1 MKTRKQRRPLSLSHR
16 LGAEFVGTFA
26 LVLVGCGAIV
36 VDSHTGGAVTQPGV
50 ALAFGLVVMVAIYAL
65 GDVSGAHI
73 NPAVSLGFWLSGSL
87 QSREAVGY
95 LLAQCGGAVAASWL
109 LRIVFPLHETLGA
122 TLPEIGPGPAWL
134 VEIAITF
141 LLVFVVFQVVS
152 AGPALARVGGFVI
165 GATVGLA
172 AFYAGPLTGAS
183 MNPARS
189 LGPAL
194 VSGAVAH
201 FWIYW
206 TAPFVGAALAF
217 YGCRLLRGPDCCR
230 G

>member
-1 MKTRKQRRPLSLSHR
+1 MLRTQKRRHPLSHR
-16 LGAEFVGTFA
+16 LVAEFIGTFA
-26 LVLVGCGAIV
+26 LVVVGCGAIV
-36 VDSHTGGAVTQPGV
+36 LDSHTGGAVTHPGV
-50 ALAFGLVVMVAIYAL
+50 ALAFGMVVMVTIYGL

-87 QSREAVGY
+87 QSREAMGY
-95 LLAQCGGAVAASWL
+95 LLSQCAGALAASWL
-109 LRIVFPLHETLGA
+109 LRIIFPLHETLGA
-122 TLPEIGPGPAWL
+122 TLPEIGPGLAWL
-134 VEIAITF
+134 VEIGITF
-141 LLVFVVFQVVS
+141 LLVFVIFQVVS
-152 AGPALARVGGFVI
+152 AGPAFARVGGFAI

-194 VSGAVAH
+194 VSGALGD

-206 TAPFVGAALAF
+206 TAPFLGAALALF
-217 YGCRLLRGPDCCR
+217 GCRLLRGSDCCR
-230 G
+230 A